1 MDTSIRRERKK
12 RELCSLRTKTRE
24 ICPTAST
31 RKNAEA
37 RRNRAFRERKRG
49 TEKICPPC
57 VVVAEDQGSI
67 PVR

>member
-1 MDTSIRRERKK
+1 MDTSTSQERKK
-12 RELCSLRTKTRE
+12 REIHSLRTKTRE
-24 ICPTAST
+24 IRPTASA

-57 VVVAEDQGSI
+57 MVEDGS
-67 PVR
+67 PL